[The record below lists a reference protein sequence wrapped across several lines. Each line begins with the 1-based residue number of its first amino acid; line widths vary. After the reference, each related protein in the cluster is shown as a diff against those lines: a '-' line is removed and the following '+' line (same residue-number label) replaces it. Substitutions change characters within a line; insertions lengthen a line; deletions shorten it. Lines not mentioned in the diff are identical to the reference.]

1 MTITDNTIPA
11 NDPAWTPTDAFV
23 DASNMTA
30 FMRWIE
36 QREGLQLVDYNA
48 LWEWSVAQPDAFWE
62 AIFVWAEVQSPT
74 PHSSALE
81 RGGMPGAVWFPGA
94 TVNYAAHVFSHV
106 RPDRCAIRH
115 EAEDG
120 TLSEI
125 DWTEL
130 QQKTA
135 AAAAALRKLGVSQ
148 GDRVVAYLPNTP
160 DTIIAFLATVSIG
173 AVWSLCAPD
182 MGAATVLERFRQ
194 IEPKAILT
202 VSGYTF
208 SGRAYDR
215 SAEVSQLLAGLP
227 TLAAWISMDAAD
239 GVEPGALT
247 RTDWTEATAARDVAF
262 EPTMVPFDHP
272 LWVVYSSGTTGSP
285 KAIVHGHGGV
295 MLEHLKLLGL
305 HCDVDAQDVFSWYTS
320 TGWIMWNCQ
329 VGGLLTGAT
338 IALAEGSPGF
348 PDAGRL
354 WRFIEKAGVTVFG
367 AGAAWYTLCMKA
379 GIVPKD
385 EADLS
390 GLRMLGSTGS
400 PLPPEAYQWVY
411 ENVRAD
417 IWIAPIAGG
426 TDLAGVFLAGSPTLP
441 VHVGEMQCRSLGAGV
456 YAFDAEGEPVIDE
469 VGELVCTTPMPSM
482 PLYFWGDEDGSRL
495 HGSYFDTYP
504 GVWRQGDWV
513 KITAT
518 GGAIIY
524 GRSDATINRH
534 GIRMGT
540 ADIYRVVDEMDGVD
554 DSLVVDLEY
563 LGKPSCMIL
572 FLKMAGTAELTPELE
587 AEIIAALK
595 QKVSP
600 HHIPNRIVAAPDIP
614 YTLTGKKLE
623 VPIKRRLL
631 GQTMAEVAT
640 ADAMSNPGCLSWYDQ
655 FAEGFHAEA
664 G

>member
-1 MTITDNTIPA
+1 MTITENG
-11 NDPAWTPTDAFV
+11 PAWAPSAAFA
-23 DASNMTA
+23 DASHMSG
-30 FMRWIE
+30 FMRWLE
-36 QREGLQLVDYNA
+36 QREGLHFSDYNA
-48 LWEWSVAQPDAFWE
+48 LWEWSVKEPGAFWA
-62 AIFVWAEVQSPT
+62 AIFAWGNVESPT
-74 PHSSALE
+74 PYRTALE
-81 RGGMPGAVWFPGA
+81 RPDMPGAVWFPGA

-120 TLSEI
+120 TLTEF
-125 DWTEL
+125 DWLTLER
-130 QQKTA
+130 KTA
-135 AAAAALRKLGVSQ
+135 AFAASLRKLGIGQ

-160 DTIIAFLATVSIG
+160 ETIIAFLATVSIG
-173 AVWSLCAPD
+173 AIWSLCAPD

-202 VSGYTF
+202 VSGYAF
-208 SGRAYDR
+208 SGRAHDR

-227 TLAAWISMDAAD
+227 TLSAWISMDAAD
-239 GVEPGALT
+239 GVDPGTLA
-247 RTDWTEATAARDVAF
+247 REDWADLTAAQDVPL
-262 EPTMVPFDHP
+262 ETTMVPFDHP

-305 HCDVDAQDVFSWYTS
+305 HCDVGAQDVFSWYSS

-354 WRFIEKAGVTVFG
+354 WRFIERAGVTVFG

-379 GIVPKD
+379 GVVPR
-385 EADLS
+385 EQADLS
-390 GLRMLGSTGS
+390 NLRMLGSTGS
-400 PLPPEAYQWVY
+400 PLPPEAYQWIY
-411 ENVRAD
+411 DKARAD

-441 VHVGEMQCRSLGAGV
+441 VRIGEMQCRSLGAGV
-456 YAFDAEGEPVIDE
+456 YAYDDAGNPIYDE

-513 KITAT
+513 KITSE

-540 ADIYRVVDEMDGVD
+540 ADIYRVVEDMDSVD

-572 FLKMAGTAELTPELE
+572 FLKMAEGATLTPDLE
-587 AEIIAALK
+587 AAIIAALK
-595 QKVSP
+595 SKVSP
-600 HHIPNRIVAAPDIP
+600 HHIPNRIEVAPDIP

-640 ADAMSNPGCLSWYDQ
+640 PDAMSNPGCLDWYDR
-655 FAEGFHAEA
+655 FADDFQA